1 MKLRLEP
8 SFLTWET
15 WGIFCGG
22 SRHPKKAMCKA
33 MCYVLYYIF
42 FHKNVIHLDFNVKD
56 HSHYAGKYR
65 GAAQSICS
73 LKYIAKEI
81 SMIFQNRPNYDYH
94 FIKKQ
99 LAEKFEREFN
109 CLAENTE
116 KYKTFSVSKEK
127 EVKRIGKNKADIT
140 KTISFK
146 LQLIDSATFTASSL
160 SNFVN
165 NLAER
170 IHKKLN
176 VNMDMIMENVKRL
189 KLNTKTASAA
199 LNTQTLNMI

>member
-1 MKLRLEP
+1 MGGLDTLRKLCAKL
-8 SFLTWET
+8 
-15 WGIFCGG
+15 C
-22 SRHPKKAMCKA
+22 AMCFI
-33 MCYVLYYIF
+33 IF
-42 FHKNVIHLDFNVKD
+42 FSTKNVIHLDFNVKD
-56 HSHYAGKYR
+56 HYHYTGKYR

-81 SMIFQNRPNYDYH
+81 SLIFQNRPNYDYH

-146 LQLIDSATFTASSL
+146 LQLIDSARFTASSL

-165 NLAER
+165 NLAEK

>member
-1 MKLRLEP
+1 
-8 SFLTWET
+8 
-15 WGIFCGG
+15 
-22 SRHPKKAMCKA
+22 MCF
-33 MCYVLYYIF
+33 VIF
-42 FHKNVIHLDFNVKD
+42 FPTKNVIHLDYDVKD
-56 HSHYAGKYR
+56 HYHYIGKYR
-65 GAAQSICS
+65 GTAQSIRN

-81 SMIFQNRPNYDYH
+81 SLIFQNKSNYDYY

-127 EVKRIGKNKADIT
+127 EVKRIGKNKVDVT

-146 LQLIDSATFTASSL
+146 FQLIDSARFTASSL
-160 SNFVN
+160 SNFVD

-170 IHKKLN
+170 IHKK
-176 VNMDMIMENVKRL
+176 
-189 KLNTKTASAA
+189 
-199 LNTQTLNMI
+199 